1 MRKYQ
6 LIICLILYIA
16 TPFLINYLVGCQNP
30 TQLKIVGN
38 GETWINFWSVY
49 FSGLIP
55 FIALWFTI
63 RHNRAESQRIIQ
75 ANKEQNDLNRQL
87 QIDTIKYQMRLERL
101 EKLRT
106 AIVNMSEALSFN
118 VADKFINKTNCLDL
132 NNVVSAEFNKV
143 NRAKSFLGSFL
154 INCEHS
160 QETEFVEFVDKF
172 CRRYFDLL
180 FDLEFLHSITFN
192 IPNDKLKQDVVKYR
206 ESKRDR
212 SIDCNRIWSIIESR
226 NYQSD
231 NKSMSFYHNKLMECY
246 HFDIFEKKCRELIR
260 FEKKLAEQ
268 SLNETK

>member
-55 FIALWFTI
+55 FIVLWFTI

-101 EKLRT
+101 DKLRG
-106 AIVNMSEALSFN
+106 AIVNMSEALNIN
-118 VADKFINKTNCLDL
+118 VADRFVNKTICSDL
-132 NNVVSAEFNKV
+132 NNIVSDEFNKV
-143 NRAKSFLGSFL
+143 NGARTFLVSFL
-154 INCEHS
+154 IDCEHP
-160 QETEFVEFVDKF
+160 QEIAFVKF
-172 CRRYFDLL
+172 LNNFCCRYFDLL
-180 FDLEFLHSITFN
+180 FDLEFLHSIKFN
-192 IPNDKLKQDVVKYR
+192 IPNDKLRQVVTKYR
-206 ESKRDR
+206 ESKGSLSRDA
-212 SIDCNRIWSIIESR
+212 NRIWSIIESK

-231 NKSMSFYHNKLMECY
+231 NKNMSFYHNELIKKY
-246 HFDIFEKKCRELIR
+246 HFEIFEKKCRELIR
-260 FEKKLAEQ
+260 FEKELAEQ